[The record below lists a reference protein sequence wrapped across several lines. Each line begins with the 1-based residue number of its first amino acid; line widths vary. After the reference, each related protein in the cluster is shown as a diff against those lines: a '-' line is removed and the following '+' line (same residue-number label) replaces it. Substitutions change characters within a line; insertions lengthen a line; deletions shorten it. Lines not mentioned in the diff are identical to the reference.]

1 MYKVIVV
8 GAGPA
13 GSAAAITLARAGHDV
28 LLLDKATFPRDKPC
42 GDGISNTAVDELETL
57 GVWHTVQAAAF
68 YPTCGVRSVAPSGG
82 IVEHTLAMETHRG
95 VNAPRVQFDALLKEQ
110 ATQCGATFQQAHV
123 VEPIVEAGHVRGV
136 VVRVD
141 DRLQELRAH
150 LVIVAD
156 GTHSVLAS
164 RLRGKPYAAA
174 YRTIAL
180 RGYVQTDVAQG
191 HTTHIEF
198 VRELL
203 PGYAWIFPVGPHR
216 ANVGLGTT
224 AAHYRR
230 MRYSLQTALDI
241 FLQRPHIQALLGE
254 HAKVENLRG
263 WVLNWGGYSN
273 ASRVF
278 PGALLVGDA
287 GAFINA
293 ATGAGIAAA
302 LKTGRMAA
310 ETACEVL
317 SEWQQ
322 AHQNILLRGFDRR
335 WRNEL
340 APALQRGYMM
350 HRLVM
355 SHADVIDKMN
365 AWVRKHPS
373 LARSMTDVLD
383 SLA

>member
-1 MYKVIVV
+1 MHEVIVV

-13 GSAAAITLARAGHDV
+13 GSAAAITLARAERHV

-42 GDGISNTAVDELETL
+42 GDGISNTAVAELETL
-57 GVWHTVQAAAF
+57 GVWHAVQAAAF
-68 YPTCGVRSVAPSGG
+68 YPTCGVRSVAPGG
-82 IVEHTLAMETHRG
+82 GTVEHTLAVETHRG
-95 VNAPRVQFDALLKEQ
+95 VNAPRLQFDALLKEQ

-123 VEPIVEAGHVRGV
+123 AEPIVESGQVRGV
-136 VVRVD
+136 IARVD
-141 DRLQELRAH
+141 GHMQELRAH

-156 GTHSVLAS
+156 GAHSVLAS
-164 RLRGKPYAAA
+164 RLRGKPYASA

-180 RGYVQTDVAQG
+180 RGYIQTDVMQG

-230 MRYSLQTALDI
+230 MRYSLKTALDI

-263 WVLNWGGYSN
+263 WVLHWGGYSN

-302 LKTGRMAA
+302 LKTGRIAA
-310 ETACEVL
+310 ETASEVL
-317 SEWQQ
+317 LERQQ
-322 AHQNILLRGFDRR
+322 VHQIALLRGFDRR

-340 APALQRGYMM
+340 APALQRGYML

-355 SHADVIDKMN
+355 SRAHVIDTLN
-365 AWVRKHPS
+365 AWVRTHPS
-373 LARSMTDVLD
+373 LAHSMTDILD
-383 SLA
+383 SLD